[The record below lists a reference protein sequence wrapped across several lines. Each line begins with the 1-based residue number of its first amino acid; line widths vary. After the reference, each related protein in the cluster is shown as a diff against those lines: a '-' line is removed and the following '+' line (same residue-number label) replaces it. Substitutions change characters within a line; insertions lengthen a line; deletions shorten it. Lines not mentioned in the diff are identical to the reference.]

1 MAATNVATNSLTKIQ
16 PLGLSISLW
25 PASQCRKSGVFGGS
39 SDHTSS
45 ASAHSPSSAHHTS
58 SDSPSSF
65 SASPSSSSPFPA
77 SSYLKV
83 SRLVRE
89 GLKVFGLVKRDLKV
103 FGLVKGGLKVFGL
116 VKRGLKVSGL
126 VKKGLD
132 ICCWPMVENRSAAK
146 GSARYSWCHPTS
158 LDSQLQKRDICML
171 ECTCNLISFDS
182 RIKKK
187 KTPRVCQVSTTNHKS
202 SFSKKKENC
211 QTVRETQLNRSAPRL
226 QFPQS
231 SSSSFTVFTEAAV
244 SPGPN

>member
-187 KTPRVCQVSTTNHKS
+187 KLQEFAKLAQQIINHHFPR
-202 SFSKKKENC
+202 KKK
-211 QTVRETQLNRSAPRL
+211 TVRLSGKL
-226 QFPQS
+226 S
-231 SSSSFTVFTEAAV
+231 
-244 SPGPN
+244 